1 MILAGIKLKGVDK
14 DLQAKAVL
22 GKQLLGRLATAGGNE
37 LVEETALTLEVLKAM
52 VHLEAEA
59 ALQPLEP

>member
-1 MILAGIKLKGVDK
+1 
-14 DLQAKAVL
+14 VL

-37 LVEETALTLEVLKAM
+37 LVEATALTLEVLKAV

>member
-1 MILAGIKLKGVDK
+1 LILAGIKLKGFYK
-14 DLQAKAVL
+14 ELQARAVL
-22 GKQLLGRLATAGGNE
+22 GGQLLGRLATAGGNE
-37 LVEETALTLEVLKAM
+37 LVEATALTLEVLKAV